1 MYKSVYAVSVMSWLP
16 GVSAAGLSESIVVR
30 NKVVIGIL
38 GTRLDSANHKKRW
51 GQWRPTVAVCQHDDL
66 TVDQLDVLYPSSH
79 SNLIDVVK
87 EDIGVASPETRVR
100 IHEVNFQD
108 PWDFE
113 EVFSTLYEFSRGYNF
128 DTEKNDYLIHI
139 TAGSHVQQI
148 CLFLLTES
156 RHLPGVLLQTGPPRG
171 RTNNRLPG
179 TYSLIDLD
187 RSRYDALAARFAV
200 EQHEGQ
206 QVLKSGIETRNKAF
220 NTMIERIEKV
230 AIASKSPMLLTGPTG
245 AGKTRL
251 ARKIFELKRLRE
263 QLTGQFVEVNCATLR
278 GDQAMSALFGHA
290 KGAFTGAS
298 SARNGLL
305 KSADGGLLFL
315 DEIGELGLDEQAMLL
330 RAVEEKSFLPVGSD
344 KEVSAD
350 FQLIAGTNRD
360 LQQRVADGKFREDL
374 LTRINLWMFKLP
386 QLCDRNED
394 IEPNLAYELERIST
408 DFGQRVS
415 ITTEA
420 RQQFLDWAMSGEA
433 LWSGNFRDLSAAVT
447 RMTTLASN
455 GRIGVAQV
463 AEEIERL
470 RHSWRAG
477 SAPTADNSLGEYL
490 SVDAISQIDLFDQSQ
505 LATVLK
511 VCIEEPSLAA
521 AGRRLFAVSRIA
533 RASRNDSD
541 RLRKY
546 LAKFDVDWKSIKSR

>member
-1 MYKSVYAVSVMSWLP
+1 M
-16 GVSAAGLSESIVVR
+16 R
-30 NKVVIGIL
+30 NTVVIGIL
-38 GTRLDSANHKKRW
+38 GTRLDAASHKKRW
-51 GQWRPTVAVCQHDDL
+51 DKWCPTVAACQHDDL
-66 TVDQLDVLYPSSH
+66 TIRQLDVLYPSSH

-87 EDIGVASPETRVR
+87 EDIGVVSPETRVR
-100 IHEVNFQD
+100 KHEVNFHD

-113 EVFSTLYEFSRGYNF
+113 EVFSTLYEFSRSYKF

-171 RTNNRLPG
+171 RASKQTG
-179 TYSLIDLD
+179 GCYSLIDLD
-187 RSRYDALAARFAV
+187 RSRYDELAARFAV

-206 QVLKSGIETRNKAF
+206 QVLKSGIETRNRAF

-350 FQLIAGTNRD
+350 FQLIAGTNRN
-360 LQQRVADGKFREDL
+360 LQQRVLDGGFREDL
-374 LTRINLWMFKLP
+374 LARINLWMFKLP
-386 QLCDRNED
+386 SLADRNED
-394 IEPNLAYELERIST
+394 IEPNLAFELDRIST
-408 DFGQRVS
+408 EIGQRVS

-420 RQQFLDWAMSGEA
+420 REKFLTWATSGEA
-433 LWSGNFRDLSAAVT
+433 LWSGNFRDLSAAIT
-447 RMTTLASN
+447 RMATLAAN
-455 GRIGVAQV
+455 GRIGVDEV
-463 AEEIERL
+463 TEEVERL
-470 RHSWRAG
+470 KMSWRGQVSDASG
-477 SAPTADNSLGEYL
+477 GTLRTYL
-490 SVDAISQIDLFDQSQ
+490 STDAIRQIDLFDQAQ
-505 LATVLK
+505 LASVLRI
-511 VCIEEPSLAA
+511 CSEEPSLAA
-521 AGRRLFAVSRIA
+521 AGRRLFAVSRTE
-533 RASRNDSD
+533 RTSTNDSD

-546 LAKFDVDWKSIKSR
+546 LARFEVDWRSIKSG

>member
-1 MYKSVYAVSVMSWLP
+1 M
-16 GVSAAGLSESIVVR
+16 R
-30 NKVVIGIL
+30 NTVVIGIL
-38 GTRLDSANHKKRW
+38 GTRLDAASHKKRW
-51 GQWRPTVAVCQHDDL
+51 DKWRPTVAVCQHDDL
-66 TVDQLDVLYPSSH
+66 TIRQLDVLYPSSH

-87 EDIGVASPETRVR
+87 EDIGVVSPETRVR
-100 IHEVNFQD
+100 KHEVNFHD

-113 EVFSTLYEFSRGYNF
+113 EVFSTLYEFSRSYKF

-171 RTNNRLPG
+171 RASKQTG
-179 TYSLIDLD
+179 GCYSLIDLD
-187 RSRYDALAARFAV
+187 RSRYDELAARFAV

-206 QVLKSGIETRNKAF
+206 QVLKSGIETRNRAF

-350 FQLIAGTNRD
+350 FQLIAGTNRN
-360 LQQRVADGKFREDL
+360 LQQRVLDGGFREDL
-374 LTRINLWMFKLP
+374 LARINLWMFKLP
-386 QLCDRNED
+386 SLADRNED
-394 IEPNLAYELERIST
+394 IEPNLAFELDRIST
-408 DFGQRVS
+408 EIGQRVS

-420 RQQFLDWAMSGEA
+420 REKFLTWATSGEA
-433 LWSGNFRDLSAAVT
+433 LWSGNFRDLSAAIT
-447 RMTTLASN
+447 RMATLAAN
-455 GRIGVAQV
+455 GRIGVDEV
-463 AEEIERL
+463 TEEVERL
-470 RHSWRAG
+470 KMSWRGQVSDASG
-477 SAPTADNSLGEYL
+477 GTLRTYL
-490 SVDAISQIDLFDQSQ
+490 STDAIRQIDLFDQAQ
-505 LATVLK
+505 LASVLRI
-511 VCIEEPSLAA
+511 CSEEPSLAA
-521 AGRRLFAVSRIA
+521 AGRRLFAVSRTE
-533 RASRNDSD
+533 RTSTNDSD

-546 LAKFDVDWKSIKSR
+546 LARFEVDWRSIKSG